1 MTLALDTRFAR
12 PLPTAFAQPL
22 RQAWQRFLAERRARQ
37 ALARLGDHL
46 LRDIGLERD
55 DIAAAAR
62 AAAARAVDRAL
73 R

>member
-12 PLPTAFAQPL
+12 PLPTSFAQPL
-22 RQAWQRFLAERRARQ
+22 RQAWQRFLAERQARQ
-37 ALARLGDHL
+37 ALARLDDHL

-55 DIAAAAR
+55 EIPAAAR
-62 AAAARAVDRAL
+62 AAAERAL